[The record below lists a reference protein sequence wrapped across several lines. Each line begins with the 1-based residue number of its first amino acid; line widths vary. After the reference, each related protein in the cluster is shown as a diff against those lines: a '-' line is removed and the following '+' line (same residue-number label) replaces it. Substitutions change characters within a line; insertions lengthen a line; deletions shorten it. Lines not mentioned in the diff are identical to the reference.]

1 MVILTQLWKEEE
13 KKGGG
18 AGLVKLLNSKE
29 RNKGFRT
36 VWL

>member
-1 MVILTQLWKEEE
+1 VE
-13 KKGGG
+13 GGG
-18 AGLVKLLNSKE
+18 KEVGGVLVKLLNSKE